1 MIKNLERIVFEKEQ
15 IISFLSK
22 QLVESDIKAD
32 YVKNCEN
39 QIKTLQHENSSILKK
54 NIHYKKY
61 IQQFKNEYQN
71 ELMERSKVD
80 QELQILKV
88 EKEEISKFNQSLT
101 GKVKEI
107 EVVKLEL
114 ENEIATKVQEHTR
127 EKKEIETRFHE
138 NLNKFHHER
147 SQEME
152 EKENIIQNLQVEF
165 EKSTNQHRDE
175 VESLCGLLHKSM
187 KELNNQK
194 QDVDLASCKLSSYEK
209 TIGSFLKSLEPTSI
223 RSLNFQNGKKLAY
236 TELVQISNDML
247 EDIVN
252 KLEKEEATMLNQLLI
267 SYIQLQRT
275 NNEIE
280 REYVLTIKQK
290 ERIFKEFIKHL
301 KSNNKKWSL
310 F

>member
-1 MIKNLERIVFEKEQ
+1 
-15 IISFLSK
+15 
-22 QLVESDIKAD
+22 
-32 YVKNCEN
+32 
-39 QIKTLQHENSSILKK
+39 
-54 NIHYKKY
+54 
-61 IQQFKNEYQN
+61 
-71 ELMERSKVD
+71 
-80 QELQILKV
+80 
-88 EKEEISKFNQSLT
+88 
-101 GKVKEI
+101 
-107 EVVKLEL
+107 
-114 ENEIATKVQEHTR
+114 
-127 EKKEIETRFHE
+127 
-138 NLNKFHHER
+138 
-147 SQEME
+147 
-152 EKENIIQNLQVEF
+152 
-165 EKSTNQHRDE
+165 
-175 VESLCGLLHKSM
+175 M

-194 QDVDLASCKLSSYEK
+194 QDVDLASSKITTYEK

-252 KLEKEEATMLNQLLI
+252 KLEKEETTMLNQLLI

-301 KSNNKKWSL
+301 KTNNKKWSL